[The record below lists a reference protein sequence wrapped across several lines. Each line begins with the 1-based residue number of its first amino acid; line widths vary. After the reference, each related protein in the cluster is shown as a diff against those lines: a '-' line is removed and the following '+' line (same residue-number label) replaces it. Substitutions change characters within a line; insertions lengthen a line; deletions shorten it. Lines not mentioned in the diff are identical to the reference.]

1 MWHDVQYTHI
11 YKGGDRPMA
20 NADIAEINLL
30 KKRQN
35 NAESRARMRRRNR
48 EIRKR
53 RERMMIRWINE
64 SDVKKSKE
72 IVEICAIKKI

>member
-11 YKGGDRPMA
+11 YKGGDRPMS

>member
-1 MWHDVQYTHI
+1 MS
-11 YKGGDRPMA
+11 